1 MMLPVRAQPLG
12 QLTQSNHPTVKS
24 PNDKMKVPL
33 GVELTCLSMLGS
45 KSTSKSH
52 SRKTKTTV
60 EIELV
65 TEKTERVQS
74 PTGTNNMSTETS
86 QKRKLIGESSNSS
99 PLMSE
104 GLTRSQNK
112 RLSMTCWSITDLKW
126 SASARPSCKAHSI
139 LMGSG
144 RSRPWLSA
152 VVAVGMLHEP
162 TPDCSLWRH
171 LGHTSVGLSWNS
183 ATNTFRFST
192 VISNRESN
200 RTWRTEQQEWRR
212 LWGTL
217 SDKTPM
223 LR

>member
-112 RLSMTCWSITDLKW
+112 RLSMTC
-126 SASARPSCKAHSI
+126 
-139 LMGSG
+139 
-144 RSRPWLSA
+144 
-152 VVAVGMLHEP
+152 
-162 TPDCSLWRH
+162 
-171 LGHTSVGLSWNS
+171 
-183 ATNTFRFST
+183 
-192 VISNRESN
+192 
-200 RTWRTEQQEWRR
+200 
-212 LWGTL
+212 
-217 SDKTPM
+217 
-223 LR
+223 

>member
-1 MMLPVRAQPLG
+1 
-12 QLTQSNHPTVKS
+12 
-24 PNDKMKVPL
+24 
-33 GVELTCLSMLGS
+33 MLGS
-45 KSTSKSH
+45 KPTSKSH

-217 SDKTPM
+217 SDKTPV

>member
-1 MMLPVRAQPLG
+1 VLEPTTRRTKRKMMLSVRAQPLG

-74 PTGTNNMSTETS
+74 PTGINNMSTETS
-86 QKRKLIGESSNSS
+86 KKRKLIGESSNSS

-104 GLTRSQNK
+104 GLPRSQNK
-112 RLSMTCWSITDLKW
+112 RLSMTC
-126 SASARPSCKAHSI
+126 
-139 LMGSG
+139 
-144 RSRPWLSA
+144 
-152 VVAVGMLHEP
+152 
-162 TPDCSLWRH
+162 
-171 LGHTSVGLSWNS
+171 
-183 ATNTFRFST
+183 
-192 VISNRESN
+192 
-200 RTWRTEQQEWRR
+200 
-212 LWGTL
+212 
-217 SDKTPM
+217 
-223 LR
+223 